1 MMFPEIRARY
11 RQHLIEQKERA
22 FMKWVASGYA
32 DFEGWKSGIKLCG
45 FAVAFVVLV
54 LIGVAIDDLKLQ
66 RQLKEARN
74 DSRAQVTDFWR
85 GEANT
90 AYARATACLKETKP

>member
-1 MMFPEIRARY
+1 MFPEILKRY
-11 RQHLIEQKERA
+11 RKHLIEQKERA